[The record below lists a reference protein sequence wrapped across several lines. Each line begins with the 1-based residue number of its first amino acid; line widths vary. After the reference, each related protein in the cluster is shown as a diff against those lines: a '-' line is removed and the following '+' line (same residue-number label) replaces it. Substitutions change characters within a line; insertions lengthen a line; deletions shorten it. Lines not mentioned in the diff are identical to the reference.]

1 MRLLDGNA
9 TFARYSKNSKT
20 IANKYKQ
27 IAKNIF
33 KTSKT
38 PEWRNATRDHSQS
51 AFLALFDALCL
62 EFRISKRRFS
72 TFYGLGF
79 RISKVHF
86 LQLFEA
92 LF

>member
-1 MRLLDGNA
+1 MYINNA
-9 TFARYSKNSKT
+9 FIASCRDTTFKAFYYVCETKGKRKLT
-20 IANKYKQ
+20 LG
-27 IAKNIF
+27 
-33 KTSKT
+33 
-38 PEWRNATRDHSQS
+38 WATRRGTISGFGLSH
-51 AFLALFDALCL
+51 FPWKIPVLAGFGLL
-62 EFRISKRRFS
+62 FS